1 MLKKITLSLIFIF
14 AVASGFFVSNSQ
26 NHSLAVSNNWT
37 CRWQDASYVDCKKP
51 SGLEQWA
58 NGVLQFTVSTLLY
71 SPISSWPADKVN
83 SYLDNVDRNYSNISC
98 GVSGVC
104 KKFFY
109 MPSQSLRNGYPTYCW
124 LDSGSNNYVPTGS
137 GSDEGCLHFLGE
149 NPILPWHTDNN
160 NGRDASAKI
169 STAPTD
175 PGDGD
180 SPNYWSTGGI
190 DNANK
195 ASASGSCSY
204 LDTVDN
210 ILKTISCH
218 IGDHTDALYNGAGMD
233 LAAKAAM
240 TQKIEQI
247 QALAALKK
255 SCSDNAPLPFITCPI
270 YEAILTGISN
280 LIGGQGVSGG
290 REGLLIDFLTIEP
303 LKSEEGVN
311 VFQEIVGNVVAVANF
326 FYVIVFLVLIFSSSL
341 PLGLDNY
348 TIKKTLPKFIAAVI
362 MTQFAYVIC
371 GVIVD
376 FFNLLGT
383 IIPNMVF
390 ALQAVAPSLEL
401 PTGNGGAGLQAGL
414 AGTIIVGGAGA
425 VALISS
431 VGWILIF
438 ILALLA
444 LVAILVAFV
453 FIVLRM
459 IVLYVLILISPIAF
473 ASWVLPGTEKFFSTW
488 WKNFIRLNAMFPL
501 ITGMLA
507 VSILLSRVLVASPA
521 GGTSGGAI
529 TLVAMVIP
537 IVALLAIPKT
547 LKWVTAGMS
556 ALAGGMMGAVAGKV
570 NSSGAAA
577 AKKGTQMAKNKG
589 AEFGKNQALGAV
601 SRAAS
606 NGKDSKAAIFLGGK
620 KRAMQEVGKMTS
632 EYRANATN
640 KYAASGDAAEIG
652 RQTRDSIARSQKNP
666 SDLLARADAQA
677 GLARLNQ
684 LGGGGRNEIASA
696 QDAFRNQGGADGAW
710 KGMLGDAGIIG
721 DLDTK
726 APELTGWG
734 AGATNFA
741 KFEKGGAPWRD
752 RDVPGGLPK
761 STGDSYMERSSG
773 VDISGK
779 GAPALGKLGA
789 SSVRNVANS
798 TNKSTQFGD
807 GTAANTGQINWQ
819 AAASMA
825 GDAQM
830 HPEDAEAISAWRE
843 IGRQGVAHWASIG
856 AAAQVRG
863 DTAAFDAATA
873 NGAHA
878 QTVLTSFGG

>member
-1 MLKKITLSLIFIF
+1 MLKKLILSLIFLF
-14 AVASGFFVSNSQ
+14 AVASGFFVSNTQ
-26 NHSLAVSNNWT
+26 NHSLAVSNNWS
-37 CRWQDASYVDCKKP
+37 CKWQDASDVECRKP
-51 SGLEQWA
+51 SGPVQLA
-58 NGVLQFTVSTLLY
+58 NGVLQSIVSTLLAN
-71 SPISSWPADKVN
+71 PISSWPADKLN
-83 SYLDNVDRNYSNISC
+83 SWLDNVDRNYDNIRC
-98 GVSGVC
+98 VFLTGVC
-104 KKFFY
+104 NKFFY

-124 LDSGSNNYVPTGS
+124 LDSGSNNYVTTDR

-149 NPILPWHTDNN
+149 NPILPWHTHNN
-160 NGRDASAKI
+160 DGRDGSAKI
-169 STAPTD
+169 ITQPANSGTD
-175 PGDGD
+175 D

-195 ASASGSCSY
+195 VPFGDRSGACSY
-204 LDTVDN
+204 LDTGDN
-210 ILKTISCH
+210 ISCH
-218 IGDHTDALYNGAGMD
+218 IGDHTDALYNGAGMNVEVKTRM
-233 LAAKAAM
+233 LAN
-240 TQKIEQI
+240 IEQI
-247 QALAALKK
+247 QALAMLKK
-255 SCSDNAPLPFITCPI
+255 ACNDNAPLPFITCPI

-280 LIGGQGVSGG
+280 LIGGQGVSGE
-290 REGLLIDFLTIEP
+290 RDGLLINFLTIEP
-303 LKSEEGVN
+303 LKSQEGVN
-311 VFQEIVGNVVAVANF
+311 VFQQIVGNVVVVANF

-383 IIPNMVF
+383 IIPNMIF
-390 ALQAVAPSLEL
+390 ALRTISPTLGL

-414 AGTIIVGGAGA
+414 AGAIIVGGAGA
-425 VALISS
+425 ALLISQ

-507 VSILLSRVLVASPA
+507 VSILLSRVLVANPSS
-521 GGTSGGAI
+521 GTSGGAL

-570 NSSGAAA
+570 HNAGAGA
-577 AKKGTQMAKNKG
+577 AKKGTQMAKSKG
-589 AEFGKNQALGAV
+589 VEFGKNRAVQAVANNPNSKMAV
-601 SRAAS
+601 
-606 NGKDSKAAIFLGGK
+606 FLGGTK
-620 KRAMQEVGKMTS
+620 KAQQEVGKMTS
-632 EYRANATN
+632 ENRANAAN
-640 KYAASGDAAEIG
+640 KYAASGDVNEIG
-652 RQTRDSIARSQKNP
+652 RQTRASIAKSQKNP
-666 SDLLARADAQA
+666 SDLLAKADAQA

-696 QDAFRNQGGADGAW
+696 QDAFRNQGGSDGAW
-710 KGMLGDAGIIG
+710 KGMIGDAGIIG

-734 AGATNFA
+734 AGATNFTDQTTNGETY
-741 KFEKGGAPWRD
+741 KVRG
-752 RDVPGGLPK
+752 
-761 STGDSYMERSSG
+761 SG
-773 VDISGK
+773 VDIKGK

-789 SSVRNVANS
+789 GSVWNVANA
-798 TNKSTQFGD
+798 TNKNTQFGD

-825 GDAQM
+825 KDTQM
-830 HPEDAEAISAWRE
+830 HPEDAEAISAWKE
-843 IGRQGVAHWASIG
+843 IGRQGVTHWESIG
-856 AAAQVRG
+856 NAAAASG
-863 DTAAFDAATA
+863 NTAAFDAATA
-873 NGAHA
+873 NQLHA
-878 QTVLTSFGG
+878 QAILDGFGG

>member
-1 MLKKITLSLIFIF
+1 MLKTNKLFNKLIIGFIF
-14 AVASGFFVSNSQ
+14 CIVLFTGMALSSEKALAYDTSVVCTWENAGKIECKYNVSEADNSLTGSAIVGAVGMVTGGPVAAVAAVATKYAAVEAINWFENSCKLGAGCDDYFFDPAASQ
-26 NHSLAVSNNWT
+26 AAGYPVFGGGNTNDNHSGYLHYITNNPLVAYQSDSVQGIKNVPAAEDANWT
-37 CRWQDASYVDCKKP
+37 LVGKYQKALEAAESGKCSLLKTTDCNV
-51 SGLEQWA
+51 Q
-58 NGVLQFTVSTLLY
+58 NG
-71 SPISSWPADKVN
+71 DK
-83 SYLDNVDRNYSNISC
+83 Y
-98 GVSGVC
+98 
-104 KKFFY
+104 
-109 MPSQSLRNGYPTYCW
+109 
-124 LDSGSNNYVPTGS
+124 TG
-137 GSDEGCLHFLGE
+137 
-149 NPILPWHTDNN
+149 
-160 NGRDASAKI
+160 
-169 STAPTD
+169 
-175 PGDGD
+175 PG
-180 SPNYWSTGGI
+180 
-190 DNANK
+190 
-195 ASASGSCSY
+195 
-204 LDTVDN
+204 LDTTPFRNQVKE
-210 ILKTISCH
+210 L
-218 IGDHTDALYNGAGMD
+218 
-233 LAAKAAM
+233 
-240 TQKIEQI
+240 
-247 QALAALKK
+247 QALAELEDA
-255 SCSDNAPLPFITCPI
+255 CDTNAPLPFITCPI
-270 YEAILTGISN
+270 YGAITKATSN
-280 LIGGQGVSGG
+280 LIGGQGVSGE
-290 REGLLIDFLTIEP
+290 RQGLLIDFLTIEP

-311 VFQEIVGNVVAVANF
+311 VFQEIVGNVVVVANF

-383 IIPNMVF
+383 IVPNMIF
-390 ALQAVAPSLEL
+390 ALRTISPTLGL
-401 PTGNGGAGLQAGL
+401 PEGNGGAGLQAGL
-414 AGTIIVGGAGA
+414 GATLVVGAVGAGA
-425 VALISS
+425 LIAS
-431 VGWILIF
+431 VGWIVIF

-444 LVAILVAFV
+444 LVAVLVAFV

-521 GGTSGGAI
+521 GGTAGGAI
-529 TLVAMVIP
+529 TLVAMIIP

-547 LKWVTAGMS
+547 LKWTTAGMS
-556 ALAGGMMGAVAGKV
+556 ALAGGLMGAVAGKV
-570 NSSGAAA
+570 SSSGAAA

-632 EYRANATN
+632 EYRANAAN
-640 KYAASGDAAEIG
+640 KYAASGDAADIG
-652 RQTRDSIARSQKNP
+652 RQTRASIARSQKNP

-710 KGMLGDAGIIG
+710 KGMLGDAGIMG

-734 AGATNFA
+734 AGAANFTDQITNGETY
-741 KFEKGGAPWRD
+741 KVRG
-752 RDVPGGLPK
+752 
-761 STGDSYMERSSG
+761 SG
-773 VDISGK
+773 VDIKGK

-789 SSVRNVANS
+789 GSVWNVANS

-825 GDAQM
+825 GDTQM
-830 HPEDAEAISAWRE
+830 HPEDAEAIAAWKE

-856 AAAQVRG
+856 TAAQARG